1 MRSFI
6 VRRLAYTI
14 FTFWV
19 FVTILFFLF
28 RVMPGDPTSMYLVD
42 GMTQAERE
50 AMLERHGLLD
60 PLHVQYQDYIT
71 SMLTGDLGYS
81 YRYDQAVWDIITVRF
96 WNTIFLM
103 VGALGLA
110 YSIGI
115 AFGAYLAW
123 VRGTVKEKVGL
134 IVGLIFRSS
143 PEFWIGIIL
152 LSVFV
157 FWLGWFPWGGI
168 REIGAE
174 TAGTFVGRYFNRS
187 FVYHLFLPVLTGAIY
202 YMAQPILLM
211 RSSMIDTLAEDYIEI
226 KEAEGLP
233 TITVLYRHAVRNSLL
248 PMTTVIALVTGLS
261 VGGSLVIE
269 TVFNWPGMGREMVES
284 IHYNDYPM
292 AQATFFL
299 MGSVVI
305 VMNFLADLAYVYLD
319 PRVRYD

>member
-1 MRSFI
+1 MR
-6 VRRLAYTI
+6 RYLAKRVIYTI

-19 FVTILFFLF
+19 FLTILFLLF
-28 RVMPGDPTSMYLVD
+28 RVVPGDPTSMYLLE
-42 GMTQAERE
+42 GMSQAERE

-60 PLHVQYQDYIT
+60 PLHVQYTNYLM
-71 SMLTGDLGYS
+71 SFVSGDLGYS
-81 YRYDQAVWDIITVRF
+81 YRYDQPVWDIMTVRF
-96 WNTIFLM
+96 WNTMFLM
-103 VGALGLA
+103 LGALSLA
-110 YSIGI
+110 YAFGI
-115 AFGAYLAW
+115 AFGAYLGW
-123 VRGTVKEKVGL
+123 TRGTAREKFGL
-134 IVGLIFRSS
+134 VFALIARSS
-143 PEFWIGIIL
+143 PEFWIGIVL
-152 LSVFV
+152 LTVFV

-174 TAGTFVGRYFNRS
+174 TAGTFTGRYFNRS
-187 FVYHLFLPVLTGAIY
+187 FVYHLFLPVLTGALY

-211 RSSMIDTLAEDYIEI
+211 RSSMIDTLREDFIEI

-248 PMTTVIALVTGLS
+248 PMATVIALVTGLS
-261 VGGSLVIE
+261 IGGSLVIE

-299 MGSVVI
+299 MGSIVI
-305 VMNFLADLAYVYLD
+305 VMNFLADVVYVYID